1 MLAKLVVLLLTF
13 SLITAI
19 FNGNMETVCVHLLSS
34 PQKAVELTVSV
45 GCGIC
50 FWSGVMEVIRQSGL
64 LKPLSRLFSPLIS
77 LLFPGLSPKS
87 EAAQNI
93 CFNLAA
99 NLLGLGAA
107 AAPAGIQAVCQL
119 QQNTLD
125 PTCACDHSILL
136 ILLNTA
142 SLQLIPTTAAMLR
155 LQAGSASRGGSA
167 AVWLSSVL
175 SVLTGIAAAKGM
187 ASLCALPQRQKKE
200 ENGMSFF
207 SNLVV
212 PALLC
217 LVFLVAVLRRVD
229 LLSAFAKGVEDG
241 LRVVWEMFPSL
252 LLLTLTVG
260 ALSSSG
266 AVQLLCRAL
275 QAPAKVLGIPEEVL
289 PLALLRPLSGSG
301 ALVAFQQILS
311 QYGPDSFVGRV
322 ASVLMGSTETTFYTI
337 ALYCSAA
344 NIKNSRYAAPASLC
358 ADLMGFA
365 ASAAAVRLLLG

>member
-1 MLAKLVVLLLTF
+1 MT
-13 SLITAI
+13 
-19 FNGNMETVCVHLLSS
+19 
-34 PQKAVELTVSV
+34 
-45 GCGIC
+45 
-50 FWSGVMEVIRQSGL
+50 
-64 LKPLSRLFSPLIS
+64 
-77 LLFPGLSPKS
+77 
-87 EAAQNI
+87 
-93 CFNLAA
+93 
-99 NLLGLGAA
+99 
-107 AAPAGIQAVCQL
+107 
-119 QQNTLD
+119 
-125 PTCACDHSILL
+125 
-136 ILLNTA
+136 
-142 SLQLIPTTAAMLR
+142 
-155 LQAGSASRGGSA
+155 
-167 AVWLSSVL
+167 
-175 SVLTGIAAAKGM
+175 
-187 ASLCALPQRQKKE
+187 
-200 ENGMSFF
+200 FF

-217 LVFLVAVLRRVD
+217 LVFLVTVLRRVD

-241 LRVVWEMFPSL
+241 LRVVREMFPSL

>member
-1 MLAKLVVLLLTF
+1 
-13 SLITAI
+13 
-19 FNGNMETVCVHLLSS
+19 
-34 PQKAVELTVSV
+34 
-45 GCGIC
+45 
-50 FWSGVMEVIRQSGL
+50 
-64 LKPLSRLFSPLIS
+64 
-77 LLFPGLSPKS
+77 
-87 EAAQNI
+87 
-93 CFNLAA
+93 
-99 NLLGLGAA
+99 
-107 AAPAGIQAVCQL
+107 
-119 QQNTLD
+119 
-125 PTCACDHSILL
+125 
-136 ILLNTA
+136 
-142 SLQLIPTTAAMLR
+142 
-155 LQAGSASRGGSA
+155 
-167 AVWLSSVL
+167 
-175 SVLTGIAAAKGM
+175 
-187 ASLCALPQRQKKE
+187 
-200 ENGMSFF
+200 MSFF

-217 LVFLVAVLRRVD
+217 LVFLVTVLRRVD
-229 LLSAFAKGVEDG
+229 LLSAFAKGVEDA

-266 AVQLLCRAL
+266 AGQLLCRAL

>member
-1 MLAKLVVLLLTF
+1 
-13 SLITAI
+13 
-19 FNGNMETVCVHLLSS
+19 
-34 PQKAVELTVSV
+34 
-45 GCGIC
+45 
-50 FWSGVMEVIRQSGL
+50 
-64 LKPLSRLFSPLIS
+64 
-77 LLFPGLSPKS
+77 
-87 EAAQNI
+87 
-93 CFNLAA
+93 
-99 NLLGLGAA
+99 
-107 AAPAGIQAVCQL
+107 
-119 QQNTLD
+119 
-125 PTCACDHSILL
+125 
-136 ILLNTA
+136 
-142 SLQLIPTTAAMLR
+142 
-155 LQAGSASRGGSA
+155 
-167 AVWLSSVL
+167 
-175 SVLTGIAAAKGM
+175 
-187 ASLCALPQRQKKE
+187 
-200 ENGMSFF
+200 MSFF

-217 LVFLVAVLRRVD
+217 LVFLVTVLRRVD

-241 LRVVWEMFPSL
+241 LRVVREMFPSL

-311 QYGPDSFVGRV
+311 PYGPDSFVGRV